1 MLTKYKFAILSAA
14 LLMISGC
21 TSVDLSSGLNSG
33 DKTSADDNVETQSAV
48 AVVQGQCPRTNF
60 REGTT
65 YLRKYARGQD
75 NDPSQITYQASLAD
89 ATRTCVINEDQL
101 KVSVFAAGRVLAG
114 PKGQPGT
121 FELPIRVAV
130 IDRTTNEVLYS
141 ELTQQAVTLT
151 EPNLTGQF
159 LFNDPNIVLP
169 AGAAGETLIFVGFDE
184 GPTP

>member
-1 MLTKYKFAILSAA
+1 MSTKYKFVILSAV
-14 LLMISGC
+14 LLFISGC
-21 TSVDLSSGLNSG
+21 TSLNLG
-33 DKTSADDNVETQSAV
+33 TANVGNNVNDKSNTETQSAV

-65 YLRKYARGQD
+65 FFRAYARGKE

-89 ATRTCVINEDQL
+89 ATRTCAINEDQL

-114 PKGQPGT
+114 PKGKAGT

-184 GPTP
+184 GPTQ